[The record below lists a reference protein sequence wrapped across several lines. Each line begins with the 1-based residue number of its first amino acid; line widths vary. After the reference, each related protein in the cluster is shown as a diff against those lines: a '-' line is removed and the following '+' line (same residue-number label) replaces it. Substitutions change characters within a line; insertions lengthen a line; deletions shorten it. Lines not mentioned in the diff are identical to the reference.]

1 MKRDRVYE
9 VVLAIV
15 LISLGLGTGRFLT
28 AILTNTGDSRSWFAL
43 IANAVAIF
51 GTFWL
56 LKDYLRRLKE
66 ANVKTPTKK
75 T

>member
-9 VVLAIV
+9 IVLAIV
-15 LISLGLGTGRFLT
+15 LISLGLGMGRFVS
-28 AILTNTGDSRSWFAL
+28 AVLTNVNDTRSWFAVV
-43 IANAVAIF
+43 ANAVAVF
-51 GTFWL
+51 GTIWL

-75 T
+75 A